1 MLVLRNLLLVIGAA
15 LLLAAAALLIHDIY
29 RVIQARRGPDERPAR
44 PVRWRDSGR
53 LGLMSIL
60 PMLLGLSIV
69 VIPSGFAG
77 VRISQLSGPRPG
89 TLYPGVHGVW
99 PLVEQVE
106 LYNTRDQ
113 VYTTAIAADPKAKQ
127 EGLRAQTKEGLTVG
141 LAVAVRYRLD
151 PAKLYAIHTTLP
163 AALEEEVV
171 APVVSSAFREM
182 TTNYPT
188 KELFANKREEV
199 RHAAEAIIAKHLA
212 KDGIIAREVI
222 LRDLQLP
229 GEYAKG
235 LEMLLLKEQENE
247 RLTVELEAKQKQV
260 KVALM
265 EAESQKEIAIKNAEG
280 MAQAK
285 VLDSKAELERLTRM
299 ADAEEIKIR
308 RVAAANSEKMR
319 LEAEVLKQNPA
330 LIQKIIAERISDKL
344 QIMMV
349 PSDGKNFFMNDVLR
363 SAMSS
368 QAER

>member
-1 MLVLRNLLLVIGAA
+1 MLLIIGAT
-15 LLLAAAALLIHDIY
+15 LLLAAAALLIHDLY
-29 RVIQARRGPDERPAR
+29 RVFQARRGPEERPA
-44 PVRWRDSGR
+44 PQVRWRDSGR
-53 LGLMSIL
+53 LGLLAIL
-60 PMLLGLSIV
+60 PVLFGLMIA

-77 VRISQLSGPRPG
+77 VRVSQLTGPRQG
-89 TLYPGVHGVW
+89 TLYPGVHFVW
-99 PLVEQVE
+99 PLIEEVA

-113 VYTTAIAADPKAKQ
+113 VYATMIVTDPKAKQ

-151 PAKLYAIHTTLP
+151 PSKLYTIHTTLP
-163 AALEEEVV
+163 ADLQEEVV

-199 RHAAEAIIAKHLA
+199 RHAAEGIIARHLA
-212 KDGIIAREVI
+212 KDGLVAHEVI

-229 GEYAKG
+229 AEYAKG

-265 EAESQKEIAIKNAEG
+265 EAESQKEISIKNAEG

-285 VLDSKAELERLTRM
+285 VLDSKAELERLNRM
-299 ADAEEIKIR
+299 AEAEETKIR
-308 RVAAANSEKMR
+308 RVAMANSEKMK

-363 SAMSS
+363 SAMTST
-368 QAER
+368 AER